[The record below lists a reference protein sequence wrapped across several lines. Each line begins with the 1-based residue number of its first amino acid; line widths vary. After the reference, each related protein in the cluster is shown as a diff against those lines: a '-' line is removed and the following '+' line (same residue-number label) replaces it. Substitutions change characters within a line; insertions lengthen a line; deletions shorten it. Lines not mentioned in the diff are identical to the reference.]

1 MHPLQCRRFD
11 AVQLLEVLLD
21 VTEIVN
27 IQVNNISKIDL
38 LCFPV

>member
-21 VTEIVN
+21 ITEIVN
-27 IQVNNISKIDL
+27 IQVNISKIDL